1 MGSRGSISGG
11 VVSVSEIPSGT
22 KTTPF
27 SMSMLSR
34 KVDLGKDIGTLQVK
48 FYGNYSSGH
57 WNFMILVCTFFR
69 TFTDFLKS
77 YTW

>member
-1 MGSRGSISGG
+1 MGSRGSIGGG

-34 KVDLGKDIGTLQVK
+34 KIDLGKEIGTLQVK
-48 FYGNYSSGH
+48 
-57 WNFMILVCTFFR
+57 NFMELV
-69 TFTDFLKS
+69 LHGIGIS
-77 YTW
+77 